1 MKKDVLITIKGIQ
14 KIEEEKDTT
23 ELFTHGKFYKKDNQY
38 YITYTE
44 TETTGF
50 DGSTTTLTVQG
61 NEKVTLVRSGAARS
75 HLIMERGSRNVG
87 HYGTLAG
94 ELAIGVYG
102 KSIESHLTDE
112 GGELFF
118 AYSLDVNTSLVS
130 ENEVYVT
137 VKYQ

>member
-14 KIEEEKDTT
+14 KIDQEQDTT
-23 ELFTHGKFYKKDNQY
+23 ELFTHGEFYKKDGSFF
-38 YITYTE
+38 ITYTE
-44 TETTGF
+44 SETTGF
-50 DGSTTTLTVQG
+50 DGSITTLAVQG
-61 NEKVTLVRSGAARS
+61 NEKVTLIRSGAAKS
-75 HLIMERGSRNVG
+75 HLIMERGSRSVG

-102 KSIESHLTDE
+102 RSIESSLTE
-112 GGELFF
+112 KGGDLFF
-118 AYSLDVNTSLVS
+118 SYSLDVNTSLVS